1 MNSRVAIEA
10 LSATLLDIAKILED
24 AGLETKTKC
33 AFSDIELAEASEDSP
48 RATGLWGEIIFSLG
62 ENAGV
67 LECAVS
73 VYEGEVSDEEMLSE
87 ITSLRAEAKRIAEL
101 AHSVGKD
108 KLFEALDAPDEP
120 DKDDAEGFDEA
131 KFDEVEFDKLYKEVK
146 ERGSELRA
154 KNTLP
159 LLIGGVALIA
169 IVALILIIL
178 L

>member
-33 AFSDIELAEASEDSP
+33 AFSDIELAEANEDSP

-62 ENAGV
+62 ENAAA

-87 ITSLRAEAKRIAEL
+87 ITSLRTEAKRIAEL
-101 AHSVGKD
+101 ARTVGKD
-108 KLFEALDAPDEP
+108 KLFEALDAPDA
-120 DKDDAEGFDEA
+120 DGDDAESFDEA
-131 KFDEVEFDKLYKEVK
+131 KFDDAEFDKLYKEVK
-146 ERGSELRA
+146 ERDRELRQ

-169 IVALILIIL
+169 IVAVALIIL